1 MAPVLSGTGYLTNE
15 VTPDLNHS
23 RRSWILPI
31 TSWMYLAGVCVRST
45 VPGDTGFS
53 HRLRSHRPHG
63 SWLSSNLY
71 KVLAPGLLLGHK
83 VCREGWSSQARTHQ
97 HGPSL
102 LEGSQKRCP
111 FLSPPTLESREAMGL
126 PLSILGTR
134 MAEGSELM
142 NRTGAEGHEQ
152 VQLCFPC
159 VEFVDKQQGWEQG
172 NGFPSLLPSKSTP

>member
-1 MAPVLSGTGYLTNE
+1 M
-15 VTPDLNHS
+15 
-23 RRSWILPI
+23 
-31 TSWMYLAGVCVRST
+31 RST

-53 HRLRSHRPHG
+53 YRLSFHRPHR

-71 KVLAPGLLLGHK
+71 KALTPGLLLGHK

-97 HGPSL
+97 HEPSL

-111 FLSPPTLESREAMGL
+111 FLAPPTLESREAMGL
-126 PLSILGTR
+126 PLSVLGTR
-134 MAEGSELM
+134 MAEGSVLM
-142 NRTGAEGHEQ
+142 NRTGAERHEQ

-172 NGFPSLLPSKSTP
+172 NGFPSLLPSKSAP